1 MLCRTLLLTT
11 IFCSALGSSRRLP
24 TPPSNVV
31 TKKSTHFHPF
41 CAKFNFVWGGRGGVA
56 SFSNIT
62 GKVPTILTSIEP
74 PFRGHLYS
82 GDTCLSPEGGP
93 RREVPLYPK
102 DQREAELYY
111 QIPKTTIVTQRSANF
126 NIFIHHSGGLSRI
139 SCLAAQSAFLLSLQ
153 AESPLVD
160 ADTASPYE
168 CRQF

>member
-82 GDTCLSPEGGP
+82 GDTCLSPEGVP

-102 DQREAELYY
+102 DLREAELYY
-111 QIPKTTIVTQRSANF
+111 QRPKLPLSPKDLQIF
-126 NIFIHHSGGLSRI
+126 KIFIHYSGGLSRV
-139 SCLAAQSAFLLSLQ
+139 SRLSAQSTLFSMQ
-153 AESPLVD
+153 AESSLVD
-160 ADTASPYE
+160 ADLASLYD